1 MILKKVTINEKTV
14 YEPISMEEAIRL
26 ENKKDLVFTDEDEQ
40 DEFEDLLESLEE
52 GVDRNTEDRRF
63 AKLGKVRLRLSHKRE
78 KAFGMKDGNIISML
92 PYMDEKDVHEIVEE
106 IITNPEE
113 YKDVPLTAML
123 PFLEEE
129 DCDALF
135 KRLVIEGEH
144 YDGVDLSPF
153 GPFVSEKCLEKLVDA
168 YIEGKKPN
176 IDFGGL
182 YAFME
187 SKDIK
192 RLFDFYVKRRRAD
205 SEGIED

>member
-1 MILKKVTINEKTV
+1 
-14 YEPISMEEAIRL
+14 MEEAIRL

-52 GVDRNTEDRRF
+52 GGDWNTEDRRF
-63 AKLGKVRLRLSHKRE
+63 AKLGKVRLIHKRE
-78 KAFGMKDGNIISML
+78 KTFDVKNGNIISIL
-92 PYMDEKDVHEIVEE
+92 RFMDEKDIHETVEE

-135 KRLVIEGEH
+135 KRFVIEGER

-153 GPFVSEKCLEKLVDA
+153 GPFVSAKCLEKLVDA

-205 SEGIED
+205 SGGIED

>member
-14 YEPISMEEAIRL
+14 YEQISMEEAIRL
-26 ENKKDLVFTDEDEQ
+26 ENKKDLVFTGEDEQ

-63 AKLGKVRLRLSHKRE
+63 AKLGKVRLRHKRE
-78 KAFGMKDGNIISML
+78 KAFDMKNGNIISML
-92 PYMDEKDVHEIVEE
+92 PYMDEKDVHETVEE

-113 YKDVPLTAML
+113 YKDAPLTAML

-153 GPFVSEKCLEKLVDA
+153 GPFVSTKCLEKLVDA

-205 SEGIED
+205 SEGIGD

>member
-52 GVDRNTEDRRF
+52 GVDWNTEDRRF
-63 AKLGKVRLRLSHKRE
+63 AKLGKVRLIHKRE
-78 KAFGMKDGNIISML
+78 KTFGTKNGNIISIL
-92 PYMDEKDVHEIVEE
+92 RFMDEKDIHETVEE

-135 KRLVIEGEH
+135 KRFVIEGER

-182 YAFME
+182 YVFME

-205 SEGIED
+205 SEGIEG

>member
-14 YEPISMEEAIRL
+14 YEQISMEEAIRL

-40 DEFEDLLESLEE
+40 DEFEDLLESLKE

-63 AKLGKVRLRLSHKRE
+63 AKLGKVRLSHRRE
-78 KAFGMKDGNIISML
+78 KTFGMKNGNIISML
-92 PYMDEKDVHEIVEE
+92 PYMDEKDVHETVEE

-113 YKDVPLTAML
+113 YKGVPLTAML
-123 PFLEEE
+123 SFLEEE